1 MVIANLL
8 FSDVGYSLWFT
19 FLVVRTSKRD
29 PTVWSRRFKSFD
41 WDGSRSSGTMSGHG
55 HGQHDALISPASPL
69 GLLTKGGGGGGGGE
83 KKGIS
88 TIVMPTPPETAE
100 IPTASS
106 VSVPAP
112 RKNSTWMMFPT
123 RASRP
128 RPRLES
134 TPHLPIQNLPPPTP
148 YTAVPASASAPAIGM
163 ATANATLTLQSQSP
177 PPPLMSAT
185 SSIPPV
191 PPLPLQ
197 YQYQPHQQ
205 QQQVQQVQQMQYQ
218 QDGLLSPVHL
228 SPVPQDVP
236 EDISLSGTPAALRPV
251 SLAQSLAQKQR
262 QMIMSIKPLRLGLG
276 RSGGR
281 ASIDKTMI
289 GQPKAFVDPMGAT
302 RRHHSFD
309 DDYSSVAESK
319 YMSMT
324 MTAAEATFNHWWR
337 PESSFA
343 PGGPQQ
349 QQLQQGPLGSR
360 SRPQTQSPLRG
371 VTLPGHGRSR
381 SDESQYQSSQYGYRM
396 TLEPATANSPNHSPI
411 GTLNTDPHRH
421 LSTDSKNSNNVQFL
435 RPPNPKFLSVG
446 GAPTVSSRYSTATH
460 ATTIPPTPPPKDRW
474 RNLPPPLPVLEVQP
488 RIEEFQFTIPS
499 PQHPQQQ
506 QPQLFS
512 SSSPGAPIPSPLQF
526 PSPPAV
532 VAAMS
537 SPSPVP
543 SVASTVPTPAPAS
556 APARAMSPGP
566 GPTIS
571 PPPGP
576 GAFVPPA
583 VAVTRPSM
591 SRSNTHTTNASGK
604 GSMKGSVSNA
614 ISERRFM
621 TSPTK
626 GFI

>member
-1 MVIANLL
+1 KSTSSKSHWFSHVLYETYLYVVLALCQFAGALAYSALSPKFECATSVGATCSPASRAILVGCWAIALL
-8 FSDVGYSLWFT
+8 YVGYSLWFT

-289 GQPKAFVDPMGAT
+289 GQPKAFVDPMGVTT

-343 PGGPQQ
+343 P
-349 QQLQQGPLGSR
+349 
-360 SRPQTQSPLRG
+360 
-371 VTLPGHGRSR
+371 
-381 SDESQYQSSQYGYRM
+381 
-396 TLEPATANSPNHSPI
+396 
-411 GTLNTDPHRH
+411 
-421 LSTDSKNSNNVQFL
+421 
-435 RPPNPKFLSVG
+435 
-446 GAPTVSSRYSTATH
+446 
-460 ATTIPPTPPPKDRW
+460 
-474 RNLPPPLPVLEVQP
+474 
-488 RIEEFQFTIPS
+488 
-499 PQHPQQQ
+499 
-506 QPQLFS
+506 
-512 SSSPGAPIPSPLQF
+512 
-526 PSPPAV
+526 
-532 VAAMS
+532 
-537 SPSPVP
+537 
-543 SVASTVPTPAPAS
+543 
-556 APARAMSPGP
+556 
-566 GPTIS
+566 
-571 PPPGP
+571 
-576 GAFVPPA
+576 
-583 VAVTRPSM
+583 
-591 SRSNTHTTNASGK
+591 
-604 GSMKGSVSNA
+604 
-614 ISERRFM
+614 
-621 TSPTK
+621 
-626 GFI
+626 

>member
-1 MVIANLL
+1 MVFFSLLPLARSLACSGVALVLHLVWSIVAALDVSSTDTRRTSSHLEIAIYNLLIQLVSLCAITSILLFDSKSTSSKSHWFSHVLYETYLYVVLALCQFAGALAYSALSPKFECATSVGATCSPASRAILVGCWAIALLCKCTTALSSHACMHAFNDRLWYYANLT
-8 FSDVGYSLWFT
+8 SDVGFSLWFT
-19 FLVVRTSKRD
+19 FLVVRTSQRD
-29 PTVWSRRFKSFD
+29 PTVWSSRFKSFD
-41 WDGSRSSGTMSGHG
+41 WDGSRRGSGTMSGHG

-69 GLLTKGGGGGGGGE
+69 GLLAKGGGGGGGGE

-205 QQQVQQVQQMQYQ
+205 QQQVQQVQQVQQMQYQ

-289 GQPKAFVDPMGAT
+289 GQPKAFVDPMGAAT

-343 PGGPQQ
+343 PG
-349 QQLQQGPLGSR
+349 
-360 SRPQTQSPLRG
+360 
-371 VTLPGHGRSR
+371 
-381 SDESQYQSSQYGYRM
+381 
-396 TLEPATANSPNHSPI
+396 
-411 GTLNTDPHRH
+411 
-421 LSTDSKNSNNVQFL
+421 
-435 RPPNPKFLSVG
+435 
-446 GAPTVSSRYSTATH
+446 
-460 ATTIPPTPPPKDRW
+460 
-474 RNLPPPLPVLEVQP
+474 
-488 RIEEFQFTIPS
+488 
-499 PQHPQQQ
+499 
-506 QPQLFS
+506 
-512 SSSPGAPIPSPLQF
+512 
-526 PSPPAV
+526 
-532 VAAMS
+532 
-537 SPSPVP
+537 
-543 SVASTVPTPAPAS
+543 
-556 APARAMSPGP
+556 
-566 GPTIS
+566 
-571 PPPGP
+571 
-576 GAFVPPA
+576 
-583 VAVTRPSM
+583 
-591 SRSNTHTTNASGK
+591 
-604 GSMKGSVSNA
+604 
-614 ISERRFM
+614 
-621 TSPTK
+621 
-626 GFI
+626 